1 MKPYRP
7 SNKVPGTGWIWLLA
21 LSTLGGAVVGGGI
34 ALIARWIYLLLIFP
48 ALMGFTSGS
57 ATTVAIKKG
66 KVRSPLV
73 GLFFGVLTGLITYG
87 AYHGGEYFLTRQSF
101 AKEIEA
107 ELGQDLDSADMNA
120 LMDTFFQEETGSSG
134 FVGYLKFSAK
144 QGLSIGRA
152 GSSSDGIPLNETFT
166 WIYWLIELAIIEAIS
181 VIMAKSAA
189 KDPFCETC
197 DQWYGQG
204 QRMGTVA
211 DEQSEVF
218 LKVLEADQIV
228 QAATHIQPRAATIPY
243 LEVDQR
249 QCPGCHQGEVV
260 LEVQRYS
267 ENKKGEGKQSPVLLG
282 MLSHR
287 QTRQLTE
294 AISTSQK
301 SDPTIDT
308 NEPDASQEG

>member
-21 LSTLGGAVVGGGI
+21 LSTLGGAVVGGAI
-34 ALIARWIYLLLIFP
+34 AFIARWIYLLLIFP

-57 ATTVAIKKG
+57 ATTIAIKKG

-73 GLFFGVLTGLITYG
+73 SLFFGVLTGLITYG
-87 AYHGGEYFLTRQSF
+87 SYHGGEYFLTRQSF

-107 ELGQDLDSADMNA
+107 ELGQDLDSADMDA
-120 LMDTFFQEETGSSG
+120 LMDSFFQEQTGSTG

-152 GSSSDGIPLNETFT
+152 GSSSDGVPLNETFT
-166 WIYWLIELAIIEAIS
+166 WVYWLIELAIIEAIS

-189 KDPFCETC
+189 QDPFCETC

-204 QRMGTVA
+204 QRLGTVA
-211 DEQSEVF
+211 DDQSEIF
-218 LKVLEADQIV
+218 LKALEADQIV
-228 QAATHIQPRAATIPY
+228 QAGTHIQPRAATIPY

-267 ENKKGEGKQSPVLLG
+267 ENKKGEGQHSPVLLG

-308 NEPDASQEG
+308 DEPNASPEI